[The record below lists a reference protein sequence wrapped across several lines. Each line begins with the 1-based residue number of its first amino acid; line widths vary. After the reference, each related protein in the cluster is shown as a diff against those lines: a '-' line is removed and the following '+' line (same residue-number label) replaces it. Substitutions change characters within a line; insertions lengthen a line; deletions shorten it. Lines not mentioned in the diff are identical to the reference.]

1 MIKLRD
7 GEILLEK
14 WEADR
19 LAEILNNILNYESI
33 NFLGMDSLEFLIDK
47 VSFMREDND

>member
-47 VSFMREDND
+47 VNFMGGEND